1 MSSKWM
7 AGLLAV
13 VWWVFAP
20 AVLAEEAL
28 QGGATNS
35 ASAATAAQN
44 APGYLLVS
52 IGASPGT
59 NYYSYTFFYRKKDR
73 SHEDDVKFV
82 QDRSIPFFGRPDFKG
97 KDENG
102 VGAIK
107 LVKLPPGEYEFYNFD
122 VYYANGMSYSHWRS
136 KREFSIPFVIR
147 PGEATYTGYFRAE
160 EISPVRGHF
169 HHEGAYFVL
178 LNQLPRDITFARQ
191 TIDPNMKVNIE
202 IGKPEEIRNPFIR
215 AEKIQRFDLGEPIKP
230 EEERAK

>member
-1 MSSKWM
+1 MRKKWM
-7 AGLLAV
+7 VWLLAV
-13 VWWVFAP
+13 VWWAFLPTA
-20 AVLAEEAL
+20 LAEEAV
-28 QGGATNS
+28 QGASANS
-35 ASAATAAQN
+35 AASPN
-44 APGYLLVS
+44 ASGYLLVS

-73 SHEDDVKFV
+73 SLDDDVKFV

-107 LVKLPPGEYEFYNFD
+107 LVKLPPGEYEFYNCD

-136 KREFSIPFVIR
+136 KSEFSIPFVIR
-147 PGEATYTGYFRAE
+147 PGEVTYTGYFRAE
-160 EISPVRGHF
+160 EISPVRGRF

-178 LNQLPRDITFARQ
+178 LNQLPRDIAFARQ

-215 AEKIQRFDLGEPIKP
+215 AEKIQRFELGEPIKP
-230 EEERAK
+230 EGDSVK